1 MLIAP
6 LHFVQQDTRVSGCR
20 CITYLSKIIESPINM
35 RSSFLIRPFCL
46 LFLLVVTTVNT
57 DAQSPPKNWHLLDP
71 AADGYYGVSCNKAYD
86 ELLKGRNAQPV
97 VVAVIDLGTD
107 VGHEDLK
114 ANIWTNAKEIPGNGI
129 DDDGNG
135 YTDDIHGWNFIGGK
149 NGNVQ
154 YDTFEITRLY
164 KMLNEKYGNKTMAEI
179 PAAERGEYN
188 RYLSIKEKFDRLSR
202 EPRYNY
208 EFYNSLRKS
217 ITSMLDVLGMQNPTL
232 EQVEAYQPQSDSL
245 MIAQQVLISILKEGA
260 SVEEV
265 MNELKD
271 EANDLATDALY
282 HYNPDYDPRSIVGD
296 NYTDETERYYGNPD
310 VSVLNPLHGT
320 HVAGIIGADR
330 SNTIGINGIA
340 GAAQL
345 MILRAVP
352 DGDERDKDVANS
364 IRYATDNGAKVINMS
379 FGKAYS
385 YDKSA
390 VDAAVKY
397 AASKDVLLV
406 HAAGND
412 GVNND
417 KVPHYPSN
425 QFLDG
430 TSSSNWIEVGA
441 SSYSNNVASFSNY
454 GKKVVDLFAPG
465 VAIYSTAPGNKY
477 RNLQGTSM
485 AAPVAAGVATL
496 LRSYFPELS
505 AAQVKN
511 IMMKSVVKMPD
522 KVELP
527 GKEDKAK
534 MVKLKKLCVSG
545 GVVNAYNA
553 VELALKETAR

>member
-1 MLIAP
+1 
-6 LHFVQQDTRVSGCR
+6 
-20 CITYLSKIIESPINM
+20 
-35 RSSFLIRPFCL
+35 
-46 LFLLVVTTVNT
+46 
-57 DAQSPPKNWHLLDP
+57 
-71 AADGYYGVSCNKAYD
+71 
-86 ELLKGRNAQPV
+86 
-97 VVAVIDLGTD
+97 
-107 VGHEDLK
+107 
-114 ANIWTNAKEIPGNGI
+114 
-129 DDDGNG
+129 
-135 YTDDIHGWNFIGGK
+135 
-149 NGNVQ
+149 
-154 YDTFEITRLY
+154 
-164 KMLNEKYGNKTMAEI
+164 
-179 PAAERGEYN
+179 
-188 RYLSIKEKFDRLSR
+188 
-202 EPRYNY
+202 
-208 EFYNSLRKS
+208 
-217 ITSMLDVLGMQNPTL
+217 
-232 EQVEAYQPQSDSL
+232 
-245 MIAQQVLISILKEGA
+245 
-260 SVEEV
+260 
-265 MNELKD
+265 
-271 EANDLATDALY
+271 
-282 HYNPDYDPRSIVGD
+282 
-296 NYTDETERYYGNPD
+296 
-310 VSVLNPLHGT
+310 
-320 HVAGIIGADR
+320 
-330 SNTIGINGIA
+330 
-340 GAAQL
+340 